1 MAGDSRRKLHAY
13 IGMPML
19 GRTQSLLPVHAC
31 AELIITVPALGNLT
45 PETGCTQPR

>member
-1 MAGDSRRKLHAY
+1 MAGDGRRKLRGC

-31 AELIITVPALGNLT
+31 TEVIITVLALGNLT
-45 PETGCTQPR
+45 PEPGCTQPR